1 MNSRRFISIE
11 GVEGAGK
18 STLIATLGRMLRARG
33 HVVQLTREP
42 GGTPAAERLRQVV
55 LKRGAETISPMT
67 ETLLMFAA
75 RGMHVENLIRPALL
89 RDEWVLCDRFSDAT
103 RAYQG
108 GGRGVDRGVIDALA
122 DAVHGDLWPARTLLL
137 DLPVARGFERM
148 AQRAG
153 TVDRIESEKAEF
165 FERVRA
171 AYLRIAREEP
181 ARVAIVDADRS
192 SDAVAADA
200 WRILQ
205 EQGA

>member
-55 LKRGAETISPMT
+55 LERGAETISPMT

-89 RDEWVLCDRFSDAT
+89 RGEWVLCDRFSDAT

-200 WRILQ
+200 WRILL